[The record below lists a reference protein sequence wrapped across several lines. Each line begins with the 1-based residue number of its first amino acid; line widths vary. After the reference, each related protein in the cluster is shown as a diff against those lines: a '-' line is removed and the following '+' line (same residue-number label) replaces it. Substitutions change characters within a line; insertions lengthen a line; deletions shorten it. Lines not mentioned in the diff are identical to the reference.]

1 MKGREI
7 KAEDIKQWKERG
19 YFPVV
24 CRICDEVMLYPRKIY
39 NPKDFIGWECGCA
52 RKSVYERMTMIPAT
66 ESKVSSSFE

>member
-7 KAEDIKQWKERG
+7 KAEDIKKWEERG

-24 CRICDEVMLYPRKIY
+24 CRICDEVMLYPRKTY

-52 RKSVYERMTMIPAT
+52 RKSAYERMMMRK
-66 ESKVSSSFE
+66 EK